1 MNVSLDDLDAT
12 AACAGAVEFEYISPA
27 GNPTGIFFAVIGSHS
42 EPVTAATARLQNERR
57 RKVAAREVQQ
67 KVGIGQ
73 QKVEFDKFE
82 DDVAYGQQMAAARI
96 VGWRGINDAFTPE
109 NALRLC
115 KSNAHIAAFI
125 TQCSE
130 ELGNFFKL

>member
-1 MNVSLDDLDAT
+1 MNVSLQDLDAK
-12 AACAGAVEFEYISPA
+12 AASSEAVEFEYISPS
-27 GNPTGIFFAVIGSHS
+27 GNPTGIFFSIIGSHS
-42 EPVTAATARLQNERR
+42 DVVAAATANLQNERR
-57 RKVAAREVQQ
+57 RKAAARDVQQ
-67 KVGIGQ
+67 KMTIGQ
-73 QKVEFDKFE
+73 PKVEFDRFE
-82 DDVAYGQQMAAARI
+82 DDVAYGQQMAATRLT
-96 VGWRGINDAFTPE
+96 GWRGINDPFTPE